1 MQIARENCIS
11 ILNASMSSISS
22 WANRVKTNLSDYNY
36 DVAKTERAK
45 SYRME
50 LENVMN
56 SIDKLKHEISIGS
69 RPLSAKYRDQVQKYR
84 VFSVGLARNCPDGI
98 LVESLCVVTK

>member
-11 ILNASMSSISS
+11 ILNASLSSISS

-36 DVAKTERAK
+36 DVVKTDRAK
-45 SYRME
+45 LYRLE

-56 SIDKLKHEISIGS
+56 SIDKLKHEISTGS
-69 RPLSAKYRDQVQKYR
+69 GPLTAKHKEQVQKYR
-84 VFSVGLARNCPDGI
+84 VFSVGLARYCPDGI
-98 LVESLCVVTK
+98 LVESLCVVTE